1 MAKKCKFAFLAGHFF
16 KALCIFCLCFA
27 FFLSS
32 PDAQGL
38 QGDSLTEKVDIDEL
52 SELLNFIEKEST
64 GHSAQQAQT
73 LKSQQAQSVQSPQAQ
88 QAQPLKSPQTQ
99 SAQAQSAQPAQQNPQ
114 FSLIGGI
121 KIADSPYA
129 QKQIQKYIK
138 QYTTAFGKQQL
149 YDILDNGELY
159 RLYVRQELKKRGM
172 PAALE
177 YLPVVE
183 SEYKP
188 MAVSKSGAKG
198 LWQFMDN
205 SIEGLL
211 KKNDFIDERYDPW
224 KSTDAALKKLQD
236 NYRQFKDWPLAIA
249 AYNCGA
255 GAMKKILSGAK
266 EKTFWF
272 IAENGLLRD
281 QSVQYVPKLLAIA
294 ELSDNSST
302 YEIELPKITSSNR
315 CADFDYITTDTQIAL
330 DRLSSELKME
340 PSILKKLN
348 SALLTFA
355 TPPKE
360 KYELRLP
367 SGMKKSTE
375 IAIAEITKPTKAD
388 KPAQKT
394 PTAPRIVH
402 IVQKGETLWSISKK
416 YGVTVKE
423 IQQKNN
429 LTEGSPLQTG
439 KKLYIN

>member
-1 MAKKCKFAFLAGHFF
+1 MAGHFF

-38 QGDSLTEKVDIDEL
+38 QGDFLTEKVDIDEL

-64 GHSAQQAQT
+64 GQSAQSLQAQSAQAQLAQAQAVQPAQQAQP
-73 LKSQQAQSVQSPQAQ
+73 LKSQQAQSVQSP
-88 QAQPLKSPQTQ
+88 
-99 SAQAQSAQPAQQNPQ
+99 QNPQ

-172 PAALE
+172 PTALE

-255 GAMKKILSGAK
+255 GAMKKILSGVK

-302 YEIELPKITSSNR
+302 YKIELPKITSSNR
-315 CADFDYITTDTQIAL
+315 NADFDYITTDTQIAL
-330 DRLSSELKME
+330 NRLSSELKME

-367 SGMKKSTE
+367 SGMKKSAE
-375 IAIAEITKPTKAD
+375 IAIAEITKPAKTD
-388 KPAQKT
+388 KPEQTVPAQKT

>member
-38 QGDSLTEKVDIDEL
+38 QGGSLTEKVDIDEL

-64 GHSAQQAQT
+64 GQSAQ
-73 LKSQQAQSVQSPQAQ
+73 SPQAQSVQSP
-88 QAQPLKSPQTQ
+88 
-99 SAQAQSAQPAQQNPQ
+99 QNPQ

-121 KIADSPYA
+121 KITDSPYA

-294 ELSDNSST
+294 ELSDNSNT
-302 YEIELPKITSSNR
+302 YEIELPKITGSNR

-367 SGMKKSTE
+367 SGMKKSAE
-375 IAIAEITKPTKAD
+375 IAIAEITKPTKTD

-394 PTAPRIVH
+394 PTEPRIVH

>member
-1 MAKKCKFAFLAGHFF
+1 MAKKCKFAFFAGRFF
-16 KALCIFCLCFA
+16 KALCFFCLCFA

-64 GHSAQQAQT
+64 GHS
-73 LKSQQAQSVQSPQAQ
+73 VQ
-88 QAQPLKSPQTQ
+88 SPQTQ
-99 SAQAQSAQPAQQNPQ
+99 SAQAQSAQAQSAQSPQNPQ

-255 GAMKKILSGAK
+255 GAMKKILSAAK

-330 DRLSSELKME
+330 NRLSSELKME

-348 SALLTFA
+348 SALLTSA

-367 SGMKKSTE
+367 SGMKKSAE

-388 KPAQKT
+388 KPEQTVPAQKT
-394 PTAPRIVH
+394 PPAPRIVH

-439 KKLYIN
+439 KKLYIK

>member
-1 MAKKCKFAFLAGHFF
+1 MAKKCKFAFYAGHFTLLSF
-16 KALCIFCLCFA
+16 FCLCFA
-27 FFLSS
+27 FFSNFAT
-32 PDAQGL
+32 AQISEEQPL
-38 QGDSLTEKVDIDEL
+38 PEKIDFDEL
-52 SELLNFIEKEST
+52 SELLNFIEKES
-64 GHSAQQAQT
+64 A
-73 LKSQQAQSVQSPQAQ
+73 
-88 QAQPLKSPQTQ
+88 TQ
-99 SAQAQSAQPAQQNPQ
+99 SPQ

-121 KIADSPYA
+121 KIPDSTYA
-129 QKQIQKYIK
+129 QNQIQKYIA
-138 QYTTAFGKQQL
+138 QYTTPFGKQQL

-172 PAALE
+172 PSALE

-188 MAVSKSGAKG
+188 MAVSRSGAKG

-211 KKNDFIDERYDPW
+211 KKNDFIDDRYDPW

-255 GAMKKILSGAK
+255 GAMKKILSKAK
-266 EKTFWF
+266 IKTFWF

-294 ELSDNSST
+294 ELSDNGST
-302 YEIELPKITSSNR
+302 YGIELPKITTSSR
-315 CADFDYITTDTQIAL
+315 YADFDYIATNTQISL

-348 SALLTFA
+348 SALLTSS
-355 TPPKE
+355 TPPDE
-360 KYELRLP
+360 KYKLRLP
-367 SGMKKSTE
+367 SGMKKSAE
-375 IAIAEITKPTKAD
+375 IAIAEITKTQKPTTEQTA
-388 KPAQKT
+388 KT
-394 PTAPRIVH
+394 IH

-416 YGVTVKE
+416 YGVSVKE
-423 IQQKNN
+423 IQKQNN
-429 LTEGSPLQTG
+429 LKEGSPLETG
-439 KKLYIN
+439 KKLYIK

>member
-1 MAKKCKFAFLAGHFF
+1 MAKKCKFAFYIRHFTR
-16 KALCIFCLCFA
+16 LSIFCLCFA
-27 FFLSS
+27 FFS
-32 PDAQGL
+32 AQSAAQNL
-38 QGDSLTEKVDIDEL
+38 EEQPLLEKIDFDEL
-52 SELLNFIEKEST
+52 SELLNFIEKES
-64 GHSAQQAQT
+64 AQQT
-73 LKSQQAQSVQSPQAQ
+73 PK
-88 QAQPLKSPQTQ
+88 
-99 SAQAQSAQPAQQNPQ
+99 

-121 KIADSPYA
+121 KIPGSSYA
-129 QKQIQKYIK
+129 QNQIQKYIA
-138 QYTTAFGKQQL
+138 QYTTSFGKQQL

-172 PAALE
+172 PSALE

-188 MAVSKSGAKG
+188 MAVSRSGAKG

-255 GAMKKILSGAK
+255 GAMEKILSKAK
-266 EKTFWF
+266 VKTFWF

-294 ELSDNSST
+294 ELSDNAGT
-302 YEIELPKITSSNR
+302 YKIELPKITTSSR
-315 CADFDYITTDTQIAL
+315 YADFDYITTNTQIPL
-330 DRLSSELKME
+330 DLLSSELKME

-348 SALLTFA
+348 SALLTA
-355 TPPKE
+355 STPPDE

-367 SGMKKSTE
+367 SGMKKSAE
-375 IAIAEITKPTKAD
+375 IAIAEIAKQAAQTTQ
-388 KPAQKT
+388 PAQT
-394 PTAPRIVH
+394 IH

-416 YGVTVKE
+416 YGVSVRE
-423 IQQKNN
+423 IQNKNN
-429 LTEGSPLQTG
+429 LKEGSPLETG
-439 KKLYIN
+439 KKLYIK

>member
-1 MAKKCKFAFLAGHFF
+1 MAKKCKPAFCAGHFT
-16 KALCIFCLCFA
+16 LLRIFCLCLV
-27 FFLSS
+27 FFPALAA
-32 PDAQGL
+32 AQNSQEQPL
-38 QGDSLTEKVDIDEL
+38 PEKVDFDEL
-52 SELLNFIEKEST
+52 SELLTFIEKES
-64 GHSAQQAQT
+64 AQQT
-73 LKSQQAQSVQSPQAQ
+73 S
-88 QAQPLKSPQTQ
+88 
-99 SAQAQSAQPAQQNPQ
+99 Q

-121 KIADSPYA
+121 KIPGSSYA
-129 QKQIQKYIK
+129 QNQIQKYIA
-138 QYTTAFGKQQL
+138 QYTTPFGKQQL

-172 PAALE
+172 PPALE

-188 MAVSKSGAKG
+188 MAVSRSGAKG

-255 GAMKKILSGAK
+255 GAMKKILSKAK
-266 EKTFWF
+266 VKTFWF

-294 ELSDNSST
+294 DLSDNAGT
-302 YEIELPKITSSNR
+302 YKIELPKITASSR
-315 CADFDYITTDTQIAL
+315 YADFDYITTNTQIPL

-348 SALLTFA
+348 SALLTA
-355 TPPKE
+355 STPPDE

-367 SGMKKSTE
+367 SGMKKSAE
-375 IAIAEITKPTKAD
+375 IAIAEITKQA
-388 KPAQKT
+388 AQT
-394 PTAPRIVH
+394 TQAAQPEQTIH

-416 YGVTVKE
+416 YGVSVKE
-423 IQQKNN
+423 IQKKNN
-429 LTEGSPLQTG
+429 LREGSPLETG
-439 KKLYIN
+439 KKLYIK